1 MASLQSTTVNGVLT
15 VPAGSA
21 SAPSITWDD
30 DTDTGIYF
38 PGANEIGFTCN
49 GSLQMRITPEGYVR
63 IPNIPVFS
71 ATRLNGSPSL
81 TPGTYPTGIF
91 TASNY
96 WDTISYNNGNNM
108 NTSTGRWTATVQGYY
123 LLSNHTQVSNGDNPT
138 GVNLRI
144 YRNGGAG
151 GWGLE
156 AYNDA
161 GGSPSVKAQVVFYA
175 EVNDYFEFQA
185 GNYTSSVNVGIQHK
199 RFIITYL
206 G

>member
-1 MASLQSTTVNGVLT
+1 MA
-15 VPAGSA
+15 
-21 SAPSITWDD
+21 
-30 DTDTGIYF
+30 
-38 PGANEIGFTCN
+38 FTCN

-71 ATRLNGSPSL
+71 ATSLNNGAFTGTGS
-81 TPGTYPTGIF
+81 YPTGIF
-91 TASNY
+91 TSGNY

-123 LLSNHTQVSNGDNPT
+123 LLSNHTQVSNGDNPQ

-151 GWGLE
+151 GWALE
-156 AYNDA
+156 SYNNA

-175 EVNDYFEFQA
+175 EVNDFFEFQA
-185 GNYTSSVNVGIQHK
+185 ADYRFVNVGVQHK